1 MMGRCRSSDISS
13 GSDRLSLQ
21 MVTRR
26 RSNRR
31 KGDNPEEALQQR
43 VAANR
48 RERQRTKELNDAF
61 AILRRIVP
69 SLPSDKMSKIHT
81 LRIATD
87 YIRFLDQMNGDGCR
101 LFGCE
106 MQLCDGNLQT
116 TFNMWRGGMAS
127 LPHYYSSDTSTMQTF
142 IKAEEENSWF
152 NEGTE
157 ATSTATTTAAAGM
170 STAAGT
176 KKYDI
181 AN

>member
-1 MMGRCRSSDISS
+1 MLSGEDGNEKGEEEKIMGGAGVLIYPPASH
-13 GSDRLSLQ
+13 RLSLQ

-127 LPHYYSSDTSTMQTF
+127 LPHYYSTDTSPVQTF
-142 IKAEEENSWF
+142 IKTDVSSDRKQRFNNEE
-152 NEGTE
+152 
-157 ATSTATTTAAAGM
+157 
-170 STAAGT
+170 
-176 KKYDI
+176 
-181 AN
+181 

>member
-1 MMGRCRSSDISS
+1 MGGAEVLIYLPGKSSFIPPD
-13 GSDRLSLQ
+13 GYQ
-21 MVTRR
+21 KT
-26 RSNRR
+26 
-31 KGDNPEEALQQR
+31 GDNPEEALQQR

-127 LPHYYSSDTSTMQTF
+127 LPHYYSTDDTSPMQTF
-142 IKAEEENSWF
+142 IKTEEENGWF

-157 ATSTATTTAAAGM
+157 TTPPVTATTAGTESV
-170 STAAGT
+170 STAASSVEQRSSM
-176 KKYDI
+176 
-181 AN
+181 